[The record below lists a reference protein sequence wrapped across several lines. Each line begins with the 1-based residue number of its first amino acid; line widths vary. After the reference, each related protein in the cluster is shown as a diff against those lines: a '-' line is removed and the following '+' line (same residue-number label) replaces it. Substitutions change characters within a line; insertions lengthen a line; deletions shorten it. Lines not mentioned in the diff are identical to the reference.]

1 MMQIGRLQRM
11 VSALHSTAVRLH
23 AFTNRSIISTY
34 LVNPSRHGRLDRS
47 RENIQ
52 QTTVVWSAKVAD
64 LFVDYVRPQDNGYR
78 TGARWV
84 EFVDAKGSGVRF
96 AQSEP
101 IAFQALEYGWEE
113 LYFSRH
119 LNGERRRRAP
129 LVPEDATL
137 LNIDV
142 RQTGLGGESCGPQPL
157 EQYRFNPHEKVEW
170 TLCIERI
177 GV

>member
-1 MMQIGRLQRM
+1 MTMKNSVEPVGVMPELPRLGLSMRLSKVLDNVRWYGRGPHENYNDRCS
-11 VSALHSTAVRLH
+11 SA
-23 AFTNRSIISTY
+23 FF
-34 LVNPSRHGRLDRS
+34 G
-47 RENIQ
+47 
-52 QTTVVWSAKVAD
+52 VWSSRVAD

-84 EFVDAKGSGVRF
+84 EFVDTKGSGVRF
-96 AQSEP
+96 VQSEP

-119 LNGERRRRAP
+119 LNGERRRRAS

-157 EQYRFNPHEKVEW
+157 EQYRFNPQEKMEW
-170 TLCIERI
+170 TLCIVRI

>member
-1 MMQIGRLQRM
+1 M
-11 VSALHSTAVRLH
+11 
-23 AFTNRSIISTY
+23 
-34 LVNPSRHGRLDRS
+34 
-47 RENIQ
+47 
-52 QTTVVWSAKVAD
+52 
-64 LFVDYVRPQDNGYR
+64 DYVRPQDNGYR

-84 EFVDAKGSGVRF
+84 EF
-96 AQSEP
+96 
-101 IAFQALEYGWEE
+101 WEE